1 MMKEE
6 DLKSVIMTIAG
17 RPFPVKVDYDESF
30 YVKDLEQEINAKI
43 MDYQK
48 TYPTRD
54 KLDCVIMT
62 LLAYTFDLRKGPTSV
77 EQEEVTQKLQ
87 TIIEVLNDTDFN

>member
-62 LLAYTFDLRKGPTSV
+62 LLSYTFDLRKGPTSV

>member
-1 MMKEE
+1 MKEE

-62 LLAYTFDLRKGPTSV
+62 LLSYTFDLRKGPTSV